1 MSLGYWLL
9 GQGMWIM
16 TAVKVHNIRE
26 DLAVGQ
32 GLTNQNCAIESMQHS
47 IFDWYCNTDKKLC
60 YKLTRNAVR
69 GLEKLNIFILACNN
83 ITANLTLPGR
93 GSEN

>member
-32 GLTNQNCAIESMQHS
+32 GLTNQNCAIEIMQHF

-60 YKLTRNAVR
+60 YKLTRNKVS
-69 GLEKLNIFILACNN
+69 GLEKLNIFILACNA
-83 ITANLTLPGR
+83 ITTNLR
-93 GSEN
+93 